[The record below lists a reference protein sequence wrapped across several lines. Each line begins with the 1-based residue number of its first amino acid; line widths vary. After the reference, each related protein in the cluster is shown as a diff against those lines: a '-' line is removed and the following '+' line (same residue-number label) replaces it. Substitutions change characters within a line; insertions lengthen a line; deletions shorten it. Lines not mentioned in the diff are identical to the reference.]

1 MPVVSNTSPLLNLAL
16 IGQLE
21 LIREQFG
28 KVLIPSSVLAELR
41 VDEALPG
48 SHALRQAIQAGW
60 IHVQPAKNRPLIL
73 SLERSLDLGEAEAI
87 VLAIEVKANRL
98 LLDERDGRQTAK
110 SLGLPVTGILGILL
124 RAKLENQLPSLR
136 AAMEELQQKAGFRIA
151 SPLFEELLHQAGE

>member
-1 MPVVSNTSPLLNLAL
+1 VSNTSPLLNLAI

-28 KVLIPSSVLAELR
+28 KVLIPSSVLTELR

-60 IHVQPAKNRPLIL
+60 IHVLPAKNRPLIL
-73 SLERSLDLGEAEAI
+73 SLERSLDRGEAEAI
-87 VLAIEVKANRL
+87 ALAIEVKANRL
-98 LLDERDGRQTAK
+98 LLDERDERQTAK
-110 SLGLPVTGILGILL
+110 SLGLPVTGILGVLL